1 VLQACVRQWPDLAQ
15 MLADVTL
22 FPQVLINVRLRRR
35 RTGAPTPCLAA
46 EQQAVAA
53 ELGDSGRLLIRA
65 SGTEPLLRVMVE
77 VILELSSDVFVARMA
92 GCDAFQVRMIHAT
105 GGLIRPVMLRVT
117 LDPSPE
123 FPLVEREL
131 VFRSIYSNF
140 SFGDSLHGLA
150 TGRWAFNPFNVYS
163 ARTFTLTF

>member
-1 VLQACVRQWPDLAQ
+1 MIRVFGFHFRGARAAGIIVVALVLLALVWPALIERSIRQQPGVVHKTVFEHCRYRIGQ
-15 MLADVTL
+15 
-22 FPQVLINVRLRRR
+22 
-35 RTGAPTPCLAA
+35 
-46 EQQAVAA
+46 
-53 ELGDSGRLLIRA
+53 S
-65 SGTEPLLRVMVE
+65 
-77 VILELSSDVFVARMA
+77 ILELSSDVFVARMA